1 MFHVVNFCRVT
12 PNSDNRG
19 EFPVDNSVYSA
30 EPARAI
36 RSLSEEQENMEKSNQ
51 LATSASLLSALTLL
65 AGCATQSPPAQVKEA
80 PQSNVAQKRA
90 QAELANAAPVRPLLK
105 RKIAIGRVSN
115 ETSYGKSLLRD
126 DAGDPVGKQVSDMLG
141 KALTE
146 SGAFVVL
153 ERGDFAKLQEEATRT
168 GIKQNLVGVDALIM
182 GSLTEFGRKTVGETG
197 FVSATKK
204 QVAFAKV
211 DVRLVDVMT
220 GQSFF
225 AASGAGE
232 SSTETGSTFGFGS
245 RASYDGTLNDSSIRQ
260 AISEVVNR
268 LTNELGNRPWQT
280 SILAVEQDRYF
291 VSGGKSQGLRPGMVF
306 SVQTLGEKVK
316 SPQTGFEIVLP
327 GREVAQLRIDSL
339 FGDTEMS
346 EGAVGSIVSGSLQGF
361 KIEQLTVRAKE
372 NM

>member
-1 MFHVVNFCRVT
+1 MDSFKTITAGACMT
-12 PNSDNRG
+12 
-19 EFPVDNSVYSA
+19 A
-30 EPARAI
+30 
-36 RSLSEEQENMEKSNQ
+36 
-51 LATSASLLSALTLL
+51 LALL
-65 AGCATQSPPAQVKEA
+65 AGCATQTPPAQVKEA
-80 PQSNVAQKRA
+80 PQSSAEQKRA
-90 QAELANAAPVRPLLK
+90 QAEVANTALARPILK

-115 ETSYGKSLLRD
+115 ETNYGKSLLRD

-153 ERGDFAKLQEEATRT
+153 ERSDFAKLQEEAART

-182 GSLTEFGRKTVGETG
+182 GSLTEFGRKTVGESG

-211 DVRLVDVMT
+211 DVRLVDAVT

-245 RASYDGTLNDSSIRQ
+245 RAAYDGTLNDSSIRQ

-268 LTNELGNRPWQT
+268 LTTELGNRPWQT
-280 SILAVEQDRYF
+280 SIIATEQGRYF
-291 VSGGKSQGLRPGMVF
+291 ISGGKSQGLRPGMVF
-306 SVQTLGEKVK
+306 SVQTLGQKVK
-316 SPQTGFEIVLP
+316 SPQTGFEITLP
-327 GREVAQLRIDSL
+327 GQEVAQLRIDSL

-346 EGAVGSIVSGSLQGF
+346 EGAVGSLVSGSLQGY

-372 NM
+372 SM